1 MHGLKSTAP
10 QVWDAFEKGG
20 FVVQQSDI
28 YFTAIGVDHAGE
40 QVNKILKINGRLGG
54 ISHNINSRDRFF
66 FTAPYIANITKEMK
80 IAGNIA
86 DNSRKKHH
94 QLSTPIQT
102 KRYEQV
108 KNLRDVFDN
117 HGIAFETHLE
127 SCAEREIPTVKIA
140 GNVVYSEMPSG
151 KIQESLY
158 PSGIHNIITNE
169 EVSEE
174 RFVICRLIGKMNIQS
189 ILHREKRRT

>member
-1 MHGLKSTAP
+1 
-10 QVWDAFEKGG
+10 
-20 FVVQQSDI
+20 
-28 YFTAIGVDHAGE
+28 
-40 QVNKILKINGRLGG
+40 
-54 ISHNINSRDRFF
+54 
-66 FTAPYIANITKEMK
+66 MK